1 MHTCTGS
8 MAVLHR
14 IACGV
19 TGVPQVSEDRLPL
32 RHSHHPP
39 CLYHAG
45 TWILASALPISDV
58 YSLDTH
64 VVDGGD

>member
-1 MHTCTGS
+1 

-19 TGVPQVSEDRLPL
+19 TGVPQVSEDRLLLAP
-32 RHSHHPP
+32 HGHHPP
-39 CLYHAG
+39 RLHHAG
-45 TWILASALPISDV
+45 TWRLASALPISDV
-58 YSLDTH
+58 YSFDTH